1 MAEEHTAKP
10 ELYVRIETRG
20 WTKYRAWSKDRSI
33 EFRGSTVGYAKDVE
47 EILRRMVR
55 AEADPPEAVTKT
67 VKLLFEHVEAYL
79 RHADILDDDFIGT
92 AVEYSPGP
100 HVSCTLR
107 IEVETLQVDVMT
119 VDGGDGP
126 AEPGWVMT
134 FIAKYEGYDGY
145 GDGEHEVRRRV
156 VFKGRIDPNVV
167 WSEMMRVVRH
177 AVNALPPE

>member
-1 MAEEHTAKP
+1 MAEEHAAKP

-20 WTKYRAWSKDRSI
+20 WTRYRAWSKDGI
-33 EFRGSTVGYAKDVE
+33 EFRGSTIGYAKDAE
-47 EILRRMVR
+47 EILRRMVK
-55 AEADPPEAVTKT
+55 AEADPPEAVTKI
-67 VKLLFEHVEAYL
+67 VKLLFEHIEAYM
-79 RHADILDDDFIGT
+79 RHGVLDDDFIGT

-100 HVSCTLR
+100 YVSYTLR
-107 IEVETLQVDVMT
+107 IEVETLRVDVVT
-119 VDGGDGP
+119 VDSGDGP

-145 GDGEHEVRRRV
+145 DGNGEHEVRRRV

-167 WSEMMRVVRH
+167 WYEMMRVVRH